1 MTDSID
7 LTTLRVIA
15 AAADLGSISAA
26 SDRLNLAVAAASVRI
41 SALEDHLGFRVFERS
56 SRGVQLTPGG
66 HLLVQRSREL
76 LADADRLALDL
87 RDYSQGFQGYVRI
100 LANSSAIL
108 EALPGKLEHVMRS
121 HPLIRVD
128 VEERSS
134 PDIPMAVL
142 DGRADLGIV
151 DIANP
156 PQGLVLQDLF
166 TDTLV
171 LVVPAAHPLAHRDRI
186 ALIDAMDQDFI
197 ALTDGTA
204 LSNRVM
210 LAARQAG
217 RTVRIRMQMRGFD
230 AVCRM
235 VAAGLGVGVLPL
247 EAVGP
252 QLTCLPI
259 TAVPLSDPWAIRTHR
274 LITRSAPPPS
284 PAARTVITTLMAD

>member
-76 LADADRLALDL
+76 LADADPARARPARLQPGL
-87 RDYSQGFQGYVRI
+87 QGYVRI

-151 DIANP
+151 DIGNP

-171 LVVPAAHPLAHRDRI
+171 LVVPSAHPLADRDRI

-217 RTVRIRMQMRGFD
+217 RNRPHPHANARFD

-252 QLTCLPI
+252 QLACLPI
-259 TAVPLSDPWAIRTHR
+259 TAVPLSDPWA
-274 LITRSAPPPS
+274 SA
-284 PAARTVITTLMAD
+284 RIG